1 MNVLLAVMAVALLG
15 ATAPLDRAH
24 APLLAVLA
32 HDHDVMGSCSPDQ
45 LRTAAMTAGVRV
57 IDFVPGGELI
67 LYAVQHQCLCG
78 AQNCPYYV
86 VRLSTKAKPP
96 LLVFKT
102 YGIDV
107 RAAGR
112 TGAITDLVV
121 DMHDSALVTD
131 ETRYIYAYGKYQPL
145 RSERIRNTDHAR
157 KRDGIAVL
165 FAPGASSARLHG
177 TASLGWY
184 DSYAFDAAKGQRL
197 LVDGVRS
204 SAKITLTLFGPDGSA
219 VDGLRAGSPLVLPA
233 AGRYQLHVDVSD
245 EEDVPY
251 ALTLAIR

>member
-1 MNVLLAVMAVALLG
+1 
-15 ATAPLDRAH
+15 
-24 APLLAVLA
+24 
-32 HDHDVMGSCSPDQ
+32 
-45 LRTAAMTAGVRV
+45 MTAGVRV

-165 FAPGASSARLHG
+165 FRAGSVVG
-177 TASLGWY
+177 TASRHRV
-184 DSYAFDAAKGQRL
+184 ARVVRL
-197 LVDGVRS
+197 LRVRRRERAAAARRRRSLEREDYADAVRPRWKRGRWLACWFAVGV
-204 SAKITLTLFGPDGSA
+204 
-219 VDGLRAGSPLVLPA
+219 AGG
-233 AGRYQLHVDVSD
+233 GRYQLHVDVSD